1 MAGKTKS
8 KFTFPVPGW
17 PSRKKDADKHKAP
30 SSPLSK
36 AQKILGADGINTGS
50 SRLGVGPGRGWETSS
65 NGGISISV
73 SESSASQATNDTGF
87 DRTDGNGSG
96 TTSFGQTLWE
106 QESAIIPRQLRSA
119 HGPQRIGLK
128 TQLSAR
134 PVGGGSTDISAS
146 RRRNSTST
154 IDSERHYDSTKMPL
168 YISQQTS
175 SSAMAKG
182 IPPKINMILDIDGT
196 LAGPQPK
203 KKGKPAKLD
212 LSRLRPKSRKG
223 RNQSEVHGEPILG
236 NNYVM
241 RSPSFMTTV
250 SPATEDSR
258 RTPRKLMKQGP
269 TNESQLTAP
278 GSSRSRGMSNTS
290 ELHQL
295 YNHYEQTTFR
305 DEPGFEN
312 EDDGDS
318 DGERL
323 TNAPRPDFTE
333 PNLRNQEPSNVI
345 THDFVAPLPSSSA
358 RGYGMAGKHSRNG
371 SHDSRMSASI
381 AENQTTTLSATRHDY
396 AGSISSRH
404 TRTSKASPSIK
415 STLDND
421 RLQNS
426 VLSLS
431 DSSDDDEA
439 IESFPVPPL
448 HRPESGIQNATAD
461 HLELSGQP
469 NASQIQ
475 IMNGTK
481 KFVPSLDQ
489 LNEHFES
496 TLAPKSHIT
505 HSRSNN
511 TLHSSRSSMSTL
523 TPHQIV
529 SMSASDSRLSMRS
542 TETLDTLG
550 SSRQPE
556 FSVQE
561 ARAVSFGRLASTAE
575 AASRVPMPDSV
586 ESLKALQKVSRQNS
600 TRSRI
605 SNMSHASDQPT
616 PPLSPNS
623 VEFYVKS
630 RESLQRDAAASENA
644 ETNNARL
651 MAVTRQEE
659 MLLAA
664 LRKKRAKMHE
674 SAILGAKEDGEG
686 QSSPGSGSKESST
699 KPKGAAHH
707 SASKTRNWPKRSSSL
722 FMGASQENLR
732 QNKPSDKSQSNWLDT
747 ETTSSLSRS
756 RTTTTKSTEVTNP
769 THLPTDPRHE
779 RVLLYLHRPVENVNT
794 SKISETSPDSD
805 YMDDSDG
812 QDLVVNERRT
822 SRMQA
827 RRESNGSG
835 PIRER
840 SVENTSSPR
849 QSVRYSN
856 PRTKDSIPLSPL
868 SVPTQRHRL
877 HDVPEV
883 ELESDINEDIDAD
896 DLDDDYNID
905 AFPQPAMPPMPPPLG
920 PLPSVPK
927 NRTSQIH
934 VSPLSETFFPSPSA
948 VAPKLPEHKPGHIKS
963 KRSMVRLSAV
973 GFVNTPSPHWGDDD

>member
-17 PSRKKDADKHKAP
+17 PSKKKDGEKIKPP

-36 AQKILGADGINTGS
+36 AQKVLGADGINTGS
-50 SRLGVGPGRGWETSS
+50 RRGVEPGRVWETSS

-73 SESSASQATNDTGF
+73 SESSASQITNDTGF
-87 DRTDGNGSG
+87 DRADGNGSG
-96 TTSFGQTLWE
+96 TTSFGQTHWE

-119 HGPQRIGLK
+119 HEPQRKGLK
-128 TQLSAR
+128 TKRSSR
-134 PVGGGSTDISAS
+134 TVGGGSTDISAS

-196 LAGPQPK
+196 LAGPQQK
-203 KKGKPAKLD
+203 KKGKPVKLD
-212 LSRLRPKSRKG
+212 FSRLRPKSREK
-223 RNQSEVHGEPILG
+223 RNQGVVHGEPIQG
-236 NNYVM
+236 NSYVN
-241 RSPSFMTTV
+241 RSPSFMSAV
-250 SPATEDSR
+250 SPAMLSSPTDDSR
-258 RTPRKLMKQGP
+258 RTPHKLMKHLVA
-269 TNESQLTAP
+269 NESQPSAP
-278 GSSRSRGMSNTS
+278 ASSRSRGLSNTS

-295 YNHYEQTTFR
+295 YNHYEQTAFR
-305 DEPGFEN
+305 DEQGSEN

-318 DGERL
+318 DVEEL
-323 TNAPRPDFTE
+323 PNAARPNNVE
-333 PNLRNQEPSNVI
+333 PGLRDQEPSNAIMYGLV
-345 THDFVAPLPSSSA
+345 TPFPAPSG
-358 RGYGMAGKHSRNG
+358 RGYEVAGKHSRND

-381 AENQTTTLSATRHDY
+381 AENQTSLSASRHDY

-404 TRTSKASPSIK
+404 TRTSKASPSTR
-415 STLDND
+415 STLDHD

-431 DSSDDDEA
+431 DSSDDEA

-448 HRPESGIQNATAD
+448 HRPDSAMHNATTD
-461 HLELSGQP
+461 HLESTGQS
-469 NASQIQ
+469 NANQLQPI
-475 IMNGTK
+475 NGNK

-489 LNEHFES
+489 LNEQFES
-496 TLAPKSHIT
+496 TLASKSLIT

-511 TLHSSRSSMSTL
+511 TLHSSTSSMSTL
-523 TPHQIV
+523 TPNLFM
-529 SMSASDSRLSMRS
+529 SASASDSRLSARS

-550 SSRQPE
+550 STRQPE
-556 FSVQE
+556 FCVQE
-561 ARAVSFGRLASTAE
+561 ARAISFGRLASTAE
-575 AASRVPMPDSV
+575 AASGVSMPDGIENS
-586 ESLKALQKVSRQNS
+586 KAVRNVSRQS
-600 TRSRI
+600 SSRSRI
-605 SNMSHASDQPT
+605 SNMSHASNQPT

-630 RESLQRDAAASENA
+630 RESLQRDAAVAENA

-651 MAVTRQEE
+651 MAVTKQEE

-674 SAILGAKEDGEG
+674 NAISGAKEDGEG
-686 QSSPGSGSKESST
+686 RSIHGTGSKESSA
-699 KPKGAAHH
+699 KPKGSAQH
-707 SASKTRNWPKRSSSL
+707 SASQTKTWPKRASSL
-722 FMGASQENLR
+722 FIGGSHGNLR
-732 QNKPSDKSQSNWLDT
+732 QSKDLDKSHNNWVEATDK
-747 ETTSSLSRS
+747 TSSANRNGTRLS
-756 RTTTTKSTEVTNP
+756 KSSEVTNP
-769 THLPTDPRHE
+769 THPTTEPRHE
-779 RVLLYLHRPVENVNT
+779 RVLLYLQHPLEAVVT
-794 SKISETSPDSD
+794 SKIPETGPLSD

-827 RRESNGSG
+827 RRGSG
-835 PIRER
+835 ES
-840 SVENTSSPR
+840 SVEKKPSPR
-849 QSVRYSN
+849 QSRRYSN
-856 PRTKDSIPLSPL
+856 PRTRESVPISPL

-896 DLDDDYNID
+896 DLDDDYID
-905 AFPQPAMPPMPPPLG
+905 AFPQPARPPMPPPSG

-927 NRTSQIH
+927 NRTPQRDT
-934 VSPLSETFFPSPSA
+934 SPLSEIFLHPSSA
-948 VAPKLPEHKPGHIKS
+948 TSSKSPQHKSGHIKS
-963 KRSMVRLSAV
+963 KRSQVRLSAV
-973 GFVNTPSPHWGDDD
+973 GFVNSPSPHWGDED